1 MQATGFAPVNDL
13 VDAVFVVSV
22 RTFTD
27 RIEHMRAE
35 MARFGIRFEWVFDFD
50 AGSIDPALLERT
62 FAPSDLGP
70 GHQSLVLKHVAT
82 WRACVE
88 RNLRRVLVF
97 EHDVVL
103 EPDVPQVFGKA
114 MQEPDRL
121 APGYLIYL
129 GCGDNRYVEGAARA
143 P

>member
-1 MQATGFAPVNDL
+1 MQDADATPPIKPVNEL

-27 RIEHMRAE
+27 RIEHIRAE
-35 MARFGIRFEWVFDFD
+35 MARFGIQFDWVFDFD
-50 AGSIDPALLERT
+50 AGSIEPELLERT

-82 WRACVE
+82 WRACLE

-97 EHDVVL
+97 EDDVVL
-103 EPDVPQVFGKA
+103 ARRFPQV
-114 MQEPDRL
+114 
-121 APGYLIYL
+121 
-129 GCGDNRYVEGAARA
+129 
-143 P
+143 